1 MAAQCVLNF
10 SPADKPAISAFMLR
24 FPPAETKTEFE
35 DSRVKAGKCTIT
47 LYTSGKVVIQG
58 EGCEKVKDALLAE
71 LGNSNELVLGI
82 DETGRGEKT
91 GPFVISAA
99 LGETA
104 KLRELRDSKKT
115 SDIAGKYKVATANSL
130 AGVTL
135 SLNAEMLSRLHA
147 RGITL
152 NRAEEIFVDSAVE
165 LFSSLGEKTKT
176 KIDGSAMRVRAK
188 GIEFIVKGDDKEPV
202 IGAASVIARHVRDIS
217 GDQQKR
223 KGWGN
228 KE

>member
-1 MAAQCVLNF
+1 MPEQCVLNF
-10 SPADKPAISAFMLR
+10 SPADKPAISGFMLR
-24 FPPAETKTEFE
+24 FPPAETKTQFE
-35 DSRVKAGKCTIT
+35 ESRVKAGGCTIT

-58 EGCEKVKDALLAE
+58 EGCEKLKGALLAE

-115 SDIAGKYKVATANSL
+115 RDIAGKYKTATANSL
-130 AGVTL
+130 ANATL
-135 SLNAEMLSRLHA
+135 SLNAEMLARLHA

-152 NRAEEIFVDSAVE
+152 NKAEEIFIDSAAE

-176 KIDGSAMRVRAK
+176 KVDGSPMRVRTKNA
-188 GIEFIVKGDDKEPV
+188 EFIVKGDDKEPV

-217 GDQQKR
+217 GDKRKR

-228 KE
+228 